1 MRPEFVFSH
10 ELVNPTSVRISFLS
24 SLTTKKGFEKHS
36 KFIVSS
42 PKVVLEAINA
52 VPNCVSDIYLSPDAH
67 YFDALVESASK
78 SGIHKHIST
87 DQILSRIDKNSQ
99 GAIAVIKDFVLDGG
113 NPAGGEGT
121 AVGTVASVSSG
132 GSGVGTAVGMGMG
145 GSGGSGSSEGGS
157 GAYSLFVVCDNISDP
172 QNAGS
177 IIRISDALGVQK
189 VYFTKGSVFIKGA
202 KVARASAGSLFHVPV
217 DYGSDFEDI
226 VGELRA
232 KGVFVVASVVRG
244 AKYDIDYLVNQAK
257 LKDSHCR
264 GVAIVMGNESL
275 GIDAD
280 DAALCDATVTIPM
293 LGRAESLNVSTA
305 ATILLWELRRQLK

>member
-1 MRPEFVFSH
+1 MRPEFLFSH
-10 ELVNPTSVRISFLS
+10 ELTNPVSERISFLN

-42 PKVVLEAINA
+42 PKVALEAISA
-52 VPNCVSDIYLSPDAH
+52 VPNCVSDIYLSPDAQ

-78 SGIHKHIST
+78 LGIHAHIST
-87 DQILSRIDKNSQ
+87 NQILSRIDKNSQ

-113 NPAGGEGT
+113 NPAGGAST
-121 AVGTVASVSSG
+121 AVGTAASVSSGGSSVSSG
-132 GSGVGTAVGMGMG
+132 GSGVG
-145 GSGGSGSSEGGS
+145 SGEGGS
-157 GAYSLFVVCDNISDP
+157 YAYSLFVVCDNILDP

-189 VYFTKGSVFIKGA
+189 VYFTKGSVFVKGA

-226 VGELRA
+226 VGVLRA

-244 AKYDIDYLVNQAK
+244 AKYDIDSLVNQAK

-275 GIDAD
+275 GIDPQ

-305 ATILLWELRRQLK
+305 ATILLWELRKQLK